1 MDIYPEIPSSG
12 KILPIFME
20 GHSHDPVSGIE
31 SFLHAISMVNVY
43 VDVQHPLVVPG
54 WESRAAILKKTFYTR
69 KESKHRN
76 SKKCVLAT
84 MLIGK
89 IQKNIQ

>member
-1 MDIYPEIPSSG
+1 
-12 KILPIFME
+12 ME

-31 SFLHAISMVNVY
+31 SLLHAISMVDVY

-54 WESRAAILKKTFYTR
+54 RERRAAILTKKTFYTR

-76 SKKCVLAT
+76 SKKSSQLC
-84 MLIGK
+84 
-89 IQKNIQ
+89 